1 MYALLFALVL
11 FMSVIGL
18 AALVILEKTPWPWHL
33 TLAVLAGFGF
43 GGGLLWAVI
52 ALGVSV
58 AAGETL
64 GQRLLMLMPLAIP
77 TAVALG
83 TAWIARR
90 RPAS

>member
-18 AALVILEKTPWPWHL
+18 AALIILEKTPWPWHR
-33 TLAVLAGFGF
+33 TLVVLAAFGF
-43 GGGLLWAVI
+43 SGGLLWALV
-52 ALGVSV
+52 ALGVMV
-58 AAGETL
+58 TVGEST
-64 GQRLLMLMPLAIP
+64 GQRFLMLMPLAIP

-90 RPAS
+90 R